1 MHNAGERLEIGL
13 SIIRVIKLHIIDGSH
28 RGFIAVFSFFHLILQ
43 INEFLVVVFTEFTGC
58 LIRKKKEERELTGF
72 FSSKNIIDGN
82 GF

>member
-1 MHNAGERLEIGL
+1 MGAIGDSLL
-13 SIIRVIKLHIIDGSH
+13 SSL
-28 RGFIAVFSFFHLILQ
+28 FHLILQ

-58 LIRKKKEERELTGF
+58 LIRKKRERERELTGF